1 MNRITQDISKKQQ
14 QYYFKKSNFLLIQKY
29 GLSMKKTSITLLR
42 EIEVSCISV
51 GLLDEDKGLK
61 EILFF
66 LEQITG
72 HKASNLGVYKY
83 IGAVKNFFFRGDVT
97 LRKIVMEDFL
107 VYLRLCLG
115 IYYKRNSFLI
125 SDVKKISI
133 I

>member
-66 LEQITG
+66 
-72 HKASNLGVYKY
+72 
-83 IGAVKNFFFRGDVT
+83 FRANN
-97 LRKIVMEDFL
+97 RA
-107 VYLRLCLG
+107 
-115 IYYKRNSFLI
+115 
-125 SDVKKISI
+125 
-133 I
+133 